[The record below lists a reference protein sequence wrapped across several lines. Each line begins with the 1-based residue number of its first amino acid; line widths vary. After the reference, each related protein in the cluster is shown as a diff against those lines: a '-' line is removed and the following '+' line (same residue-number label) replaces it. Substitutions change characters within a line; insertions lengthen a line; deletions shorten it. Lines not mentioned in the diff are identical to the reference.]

1 MTIWRTSAWAT
12 ILTGALLAGALLAGT
27 PALAADGMASPWQLS
42 FQTPATPVMEE
53 IVSFHHMLLWLISII
68 TIFVTGL
75 MVYCFIRFNA
85 RANPTPSKTTHN
97 TLIEVLW
104 TVIPII
110 ILVVIAI
117 PSFKLLYFGDR
128 AADAD
133 MTIKAIGHQWYWS
146 YEYPDNGDFTFDS
159 VMKEDA
165 DLKPGEPR
173 LLTPDTM
180 VVVPV
185 NATVRV
191 LVTADDVIH
200 SWAVPAFGVKMDGV
214 PGRINET
221 WFRAER
227 EGTYYG
233 QCSELCGA
241 NHGFMPIKVHVVSK
255 AAFDEWVVKAKEEYA
270 RADDGV
276 RIADNHTVAAQ

>member
-1 MTIWRTSAWAT
+1 MTMWRTSAVVTALIGT
-12 ILTGALLAGALLAGT
+12 LLASASAM
-27 PALAADGMASPWQLS
+27 AANGMASPWQLG
-42 FQTPATPVMEE
+42 FQEAATPVMEQITE
-53 IVSFHHMLLWLISII
+53 FHTLLLWIISVI
-68 TIFVTGL
+68 TVFVTAL
-75 MVYCFIRFNA
+75 MVYCFVRFNA

-110 ILVVIAI
+110 ILVVIAV

-128 AADAD
+128 AVDAD

-146 YEYPDNGDFTFDS
+146 YEYPDHGDFTFDAI
-159 VMKEDA
+159 MKEKDE
-165 DLKPGEPR
+165 LEEGEPR
-173 LLTPDTM
+173 LLATDET

-185 NATVRV
+185 DTSVRM

-200 SWAVPAFGVKMDGV
+200 AWAMPAFGVKQDGV

-221 WFRAER
+221 WFKATK

-233 QCSELCGA
+233 QCSELCGR
-241 NHGFMPIKVHVVSK
+241 NHGFMPIKVQVVSK
-255 AAFDEWVVKAKEEYA
+255 EAFAEWVVKAKEEYA
-270 RADDGV
+270 RVDDGV
-276 RIADNHTVAAQ
+276 RVADTRAVQTQ